1 MKILIV
7 IILCLMVQVTGCLR
21 SCYPEEALWQERQM
35 EDDERIYGNPYKS
48 YPTEIIERHRE

>member
-1 MKILIV
+1 
-7 IILCLMVQVTGCLR
+7 MVQVAGCSR

-48 YPTEIIERHRE
+48 YPTEVIERHRE